1 MKDLNPLV
9 LLFIL
14 VVSGCATPPEI
25 KQLSLKQMEYFDSAI
40 EAVSAQ
46 SEALIIATE
55 IIVKQ
60 AKIGIE
66 NKERES
72 KASMQNMAVNI
83 IPTLTGEEKEETALK
98 MISEVEETVKV
109 SDKSRSTLDKDLN
122 TVRNK
127 SNELAQYLRKMKEVH
142 LAIDAYVQSEKS
154 GEKVVSDML
163 KHPSVN
169 DLITKVN
176 NIAPKINQG
185 SQDLKSLISDMEEGW
200 L

>member
-1 MKDLNPLV
+1 MKNLNPLV

-60 AKIGIE
+60 AKLGIE

-83 IPTLTGEEKEETALK
+83 IPTLTSEEKKETALK

-109 SDKSRSTLDKDLN
+109 SDKSRSILDKDLK

-127 SNELAQYLRKMKEVH
+127 SNELAQYLMKMKEVH
-142 LAIDAYVQSEKS
+142 LAIDAYVQSEKA

-163 KHPSVN
+163 KYPSVN

-176 NIAPKINQG
+176 NIAPKINQA